1 MSEGTQRRLA
11 AIVSADV
18 VGYSRLIGVDE
29 TGTLA
34 ALRAHRAELIDPLIA
49 EHGGRI
55 VKTMGD
61 GLLLEFPSV
70 VNATQCVLEVQRTM
84 VERNEGIEENRRIT
98 FRVGINLGDIV
109 TEGDDIHGD
118 GVNVAARLQENSAPG
133 GLALSGIAYEGLGSL
148 VDAAVEA
155 GGQHQ
160 FKNIARSIQ
169 VWRWS
174 PYGSTAAPAVAT
186 TSAELQLPDKPSIA
200 VLPFD
205 NMSGDPEQEYFA
217 DGISE
222 DIITALSKFRW
233 FFVSARNST
242 FAYRGTAINIK
253 QIGQELNVRYVLE
266 GSVRKAGKR
275 VRITAQL
282 IEAQSG
288 NHIWADRYDRDL
300 EDIFD
305 LQDEIQQAIV
315 AAVEPELVS
324 AEFQR
329 ASKKSS
335 DDLAAWDLLQ
345 QAMWHLNQRNE
356 EDTSRAVKLFEETIA
371 RDSSMARA
379 YSGYSRT
386 LINMIGYGWSRKPEE
401 HLRKTKE
408 LALEA
413 VRKDDSDPFN
423 HDALGRVFSFHND
436 PENAIRE
443 HRIALKLNP
452 NSAYTHWGL
461 AEALRM
467 ADRHEEALTHLE
479 EAIRLSPRDSL
490 LFMTESYKGLSL
502 ESLGRIQEAENA
514 FLRGVSL
521 RPDVIWMTMLL
532 VDFYV
537 RHERLTDARELVERA
552 SPRLPDLSLSYAR
565 NSINPHISLRGEN
578 LIENLRAAG
587 LPD

>member
-1 MSEGTQRRLA
+1 MLRLTLFGGFSAAGADGTEIALKSQKAKALLA
-11 AIVSADV
+11 YLALPP
-18 VGYSRLIGVDE
+18 GKSRSREEIMALLWSDRGEAQARASLRQVL
-29 TGTLA
+29 TGLRKNLGEEAMA
-34 ALRAHRAELIDPLIA
+34 ALNTTDDAVSLDPDKVTITAANAGEELLAGFHLHDPAFEEWLRD
-49 EHGGRI
+49 ER
-55 VKTMGD
+55 
-61 GLLLEFPSV
+61 LRLE
-70 VNATQCVLEVQRTM
+70 
-84 VERNEGIEENRRIT
+84 
-98 FRVGINLGDIV
+98 D
-109 TEGDDIHGD
+109 
-118 GVNVAARLQENSAPG
+118 
-133 GLALSGIAYEGLGSL
+133 
-148 VDAAVEA
+148 
-155 GGQHQ
+155 
-160 FKNIARSIQ
+160 
-169 VWRWS
+169 
-174 PYGSTAAPAVAT
+174 TAAPGDRPAGP
-186 TSAELQLPDKPSIA
+186 SLPDKPTIA

-461 AEALRM
+461 GEALRM

-490 LFMTESYKGLSL
+490 LFIMESYKGLSL

-521 RPDVIWMTMLL
+521 RPDMIWMTMLL